1 MRIGIDI
8 DETVARTQDALI
20 KYALKWDKKYLQGKG
35 FKNKDTYLLSDM
47 FYWTSEDVE
56 NFFKYVKDKRLFEK
70 IKVKSFANFFIN
82 ELYNQGNIIIFVTRR
97 NINGPGGED
106 ITKNWLDKHRFKYH
120 SIIFECFNKVHTCLD
135 EEIDY
140 LIDDDVD
147 NINSLNG
154 TNVKGILISN
164 GKNDSANRR
173 VYKDWKEIFEFLS
186 NE

>member
-8 DETVARTQDALI
+8 DDTVARTQEALI
-20 KYALKWDKKYLQGKG
+20 KYALKWDKKYLQGRG
-35 FKNKDTYLLSDM
+35 IKNSNAYLLMDV
-47 FYWTSEDVE
+47 FYWTSEDSA
-56 NFFKYVKDKRLFEK
+56 NFFKYVKEKKLFKK

-82 ELYNQGNIIIFVTRR
+82 QLYRQGNTIIFVTRR
-97 NINGPGGED
+97 NINGPAGD
-106 ITKNWLDKHRFKYH
+106 DLTKEWLNKHRFKYH
-120 SIIFECFNKVHTCLD
+120 SIIFESINKVDTCID

-154 TNVKGILISN
+154 TSVKGILISN
-164 GKNDSANRR
+164 GRNENANRR
-173 VYKDWKEIFEFLS
+173 VYKNWKEIFEFLS